1 MNASGIEPQP
11 RGDEPVTERRY
22 PKLRFVSLAL
32 PLIAVV
38 AALLA
43 MAVMGLLVATFLIL
57 NPYAGD

>member
-1 MNASGIEPQP
+1 M
-11 RGDEPVTERRY
+11 TERRY